1 MMMARSIRILVIL
14 LLLGSAAFFVLS
26 SPAAYEFLKGDGQLS
41 ATSSTRNIDRGKTL
55 FAVGGCASCH
65 MSPAQPDRTH
75 LGGGL
80 VLRTQFGNFNPPN
93 ISPNIND
100 GIGAWS
106 EDDFIRA
113 MREGISP
120 DGRHYYPAFPYTSYR
135 HMNPDDLA
143 DLFAYLK
150 TLTSIQGRAPQHDL
164 SFPFNIRRALGLW
177 KLLYLNGT
185 VVPSAATPLEHGRY
199 LVEGPGHCAECHS
212 PRSLLGAQRNDLRF
226 SGAPDAEGRG
236 WVSNITPHERGIGT
250 WSRDEIAELLKTGFT
265 PDFDA
270 VGGSMVDV
278 VKNTSQ
284 LADEDRLAMAEYL
297 KSLPPLAGLERPE
310 KAPSAQP

>member
-1 MMMARSIRILVIL
+1 MTRIIRNLVIL
-14 LLLGSAAFFVLS
+14 LLFGGAGFAALT
-26 SPAAYEFLKGDGQLS
+26 SPAVYEALRGDGQLTAS
-41 ATSSTRNIDRGKTL
+41 SSTRDLERGKTL
-55 FAVGGCASCH
+55 FTVGGCASCH
-65 MSPAQPDRTH
+65 MTPDQPDRTR

-80 VLRTQFGNFNPPN
+80 VLKTQFGNFNPPN
-93 ISPNIND
+93 ISSDAKD

-106 EDDFIRA
+106 EHDFIRA

-150 TLTSIQGRAPQHDL
+150 TLPGVEGRAPQHDL
-164 SFPFNIRRALGLW
+164 PFPFNIRRALGVW
-177 KLLYLNGT
+177 KLAFLNGS
-185 VVPSAATPLEHGRY
+185 VVPSKGSPLEQGRY

-212 PRSLLGAQRNDLRF
+212 PRNLLGAIRDELRY

-236 WVSNITPHERGIGT
+236 WVSNITPHERGIGA
-250 WSRDEIAELLKTGFT
+250 WSQDEIVELLKTGFT
-265 PDFDA
+265 PEFDA

-284 LADEDRLAMAEYL
+284 LTDDDRKAMAEYL
-297 KSLPPLAGLERPE
+297 KSLPPRAGLDKPA
-310 KAPSAQP
+310 KAATP